1 MKIEVELTKA
11 EEIYLTSCSI
21 LRVVKS
27 AIEAVPYD
35 YEHMGDLHD
44 LGDIMEP
51 LRFNLADAIFR
62 AKLNEGKS

>member
-11 EEIYLTSCSI
+11 EEIYFTSCSI

-27 AIEAVPYD
+27 AIEAVPHD
-35 YEHMGDLHD
+35 YEHFGDLHD

-51 LRFNLADAIFR
+51 LRFKLADAIVR
-62 AKLNEGKS
+62 AKQKEYKK